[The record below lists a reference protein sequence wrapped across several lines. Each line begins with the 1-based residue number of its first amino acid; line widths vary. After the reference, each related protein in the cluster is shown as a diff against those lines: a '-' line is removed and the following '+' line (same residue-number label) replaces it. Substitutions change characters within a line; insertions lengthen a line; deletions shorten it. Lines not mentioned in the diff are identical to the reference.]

1 MAYQTG
7 SATDQTDLMSKLSTF
22 AQANGFTEDYYNG
35 TNRHLS
41 LCQSP
46 ARQQ

>member
-22 AQANGFTEDYYNG
+22 AQANGFTEDYYNDRQY
-35 TNRHLS
+35 TNLYR
-41 LCQSP
+41 
-46 ARQQ
+46 